1 MVSFDFISQQM
12 ARVGRQIHRSV
23 LENPGFNSEIQPI
36 HLAYFKQTT
45 FNKLPSQIGDVQE
58 QRQTIPSSSDK
69 PYQEVKNYYD
79 I

>member
-1 MVSFDFISQQM
+1 M

-23 LENPGFNSEIQPI
+23 LGQPGFNSEIQPI
-36 HLAYFKQTT
+36 HLAYVKQTI
-45 FNKLPSQIGDVQE
+45 FNKLPSLIGEVQE
-58 QRQTIPSSSDK
+58 HRQTIPSYSDK